1 MEASHSNQSLE
12 AIREYGRN
20 MIRLAMIRWQE
31 TAQELLSLT
40 SRTDEESRDAVI
52 EEIDQLLD
60 ERELLQNDIVAPFTA
75 EEEELGKVLVG
86 LEQQVVNKLSTFT
99 KHIRS
104 DITAAQSKKD
114 HMKSYINPYANVS
127 RDGTFYDTK
136 R

>member
-1 MEASHSNQSLE
+1 
-12 AIREYGRN
+12 
-20 MIRLAMIRWQE
+20 MIRQAMIRWQE
-31 TAQELLSLT
+31 IAKQLLSLT

-52 EEIDQLLD
+52 EEIEKLLD
-60 ERELLQNDIVAPFTA
+60 ERDLLQQEISSPFTA

-86 LEQQVVNKLSTFT
+86 LEQQVVKGLSTFT

-114 HMKSYINPYANVS
+114 HMKSYINPYANVA